1 MAHDDERGNVHD
13 SAGQLQPDTR
23 TPAEEAEKTLVQ
35 EVVDFYAFCKSYY
48 DVQLRAENEDLEFE
62 GVDMWSA
69 DAREKRD
76 EHTDEA
82 TGSTIPAK
90 PTLSINL
97 LDQNVQQV
105 VSEARQARLAL
116 TVKPKAG
123 LSTTKTAGYF
133 KGLVRNIQVESGA
146 LEVRIW
152 ALERAAKVGRGGY
165 RLVAEFANDGDFD
178 LDLQLERILDYS
190 TVMWDPYAQ
199 RADRS
204 DGEKCLVSDW
214 MSEEERLRKWSNKPI
229 IPSEGAFNSDDHE
242 WFAAADETG
251 ARRCRIAT
259 YYKVEHTTRKLGY
272 HPSFGRGWLRAGPES
287 TNIPVMPPELAAA
300 CMAEAPETRI
310 RDVDERRV
318 MIYIT
323 DGTQELERHPWE
335 GRYIPVIETI
345 GKEYLV
351 KGKRRWKGIIAN
363 TKDLL
368 TAINVLI
375 SAATELA
382 GQMPRSPYIM
392 LEGQDQGFEEEWDDL
407 FVTNRTRVH
416 VRGVDLEGKPAPLPQ
431 RQQQEAQ
438 IQGLMLLIRMM
449 HEMYHAVTGSVA
461 PQLRAVNPYDRSGK
475 AIEALQRQGAAGT
488 SNYLDNLA
496 TISMLYEGKV
506 LVDAIPHYYD
516 TPGRILNVSGEGSD
530 DEVSIM
536 IKVPFIRDG
545 DGNPVAVPCPACQGK
560 GTTRPTFGPTSI
572 PNPFA
577 ADVPCQVCGG
587 SKQATKQNMPKVWQE
602 KEVEYVD
609 FSDGEFKVAAVV
621 DRSYQTK
628 QEEALAGMAQL
639 ATAAPEMVPIY
650 ADLWV
655 EAMGFSGSKQISER
669 IKART
674 EAGSEDV
681 KDIPEAFRGRFLKLQ
696 AQHQQAM
703 AALQEA
709 QKMLESDS
717 IKAAGQK
724 EIAMIKA
731 ALQGKVEQ
739 IKLQGKMIEVQ
750 TTAQSDAQ
758 LEILR
763 GKIAEMQRESE
774 QRHEAMLA
782 TLEQRHEI
790 VLALLKERGAK
801 EVERHSVALHDAAA
815 QKAAEQADLSATAA
829 DVRKE
834 LSAQAAHERGEVS
847 AERADARTEGRETR
861 AAEAEAERELRKP
874 PEQV

>member
-1 MAHDDERGNVHD
+1 MAHDGDVQV
-13 SAGQLQPDTR
+13 SAGQLQPEKA
-23 TPAEEAEKTLVQ
+23 TPTEQAERTLVQ
-35 EVVDFYAFCKSYY
+35 EVVDFYTACKSYY
-48 DVQLRAENEDLEFE
+48 DAQLRAENEDLEFE

-82 TGSTIPAK
+82 TGRVVPGK

-105 VSEARQARLAL
+105 VAEARQAKLAL
-116 TVKPKAG
+116 TVKPKTG

-133 KGLVRNIQVESGA
+133 KGLVRNIQVESWA
-146 LEVRIW
+146 LEIRLW

-178 LDLQLERILDYS
+178 LDLVLERILDYS
-190 TVMWDPYAQ
+190 TVMWDIHSE

-204 DGEKCLVSDW
+204 DAEKCLVTDW
-214 MSEEERLRKWSNKPI
+214 MSEEERRRRWPTKPI
-229 IPSEGAFNSDDHE
+229 IPSDGAFNSEGHD

-251 ARRCRIAT
+251 YRRCRIAT

-272 HPSFGRGWLRAGPES
+272 HPSFGRGWIGEGPEDS
-287 TNIPVMPPELAAA
+287 KIPVMPPDVASTVE
-300 CMAEAPETRI
+300 AEAPGTRI
-310 RDVDERRV
+310 RDVDERAV
-318 MIYIT
+318 LIVTT
-323 DGTQELERHPWE
+323 DGTQELERHPWH
-335 GRYIPVIETI
+335 GRYIPVIELI
-345 GKEYLV
+345 GKEYFV

-363 TKDLL
+363 AKDMA

-392 LEGQDQGFEEEWDDL
+392 YEGQDEGLEEEWDDL

-416 VRGVDLEGKPAPLPQ
+416 VRSMDLEGKPAPLPQ
-431 RQQQEAQ
+431 RQQQEVQ

-506 LVDAIPHYYD
+506 LVDAIPKYYD
-516 TPGRILNVSGEGSD
+516 TEGRILNVSGEGSD

-536 IKVPFIRDG
+536 IKVPFTRDG
-545 DGNPVAVPCPACQGK
+545 DGNPVPVPCPACQGK
-560 GTTRPTFGPTSI
+560 GTQRRPLGVFGI
-572 PNPFA
+572 ANPFGA
-577 ADVPCQVCGG
+577 EEPCEVCRG

-609 FSDGEFKVAAVV
+609 FSDGEFKILAVV
-621 DRSYQTK
+621 DRSYQVK

-669 IKART
+669 IKSRMP
-674 EAGSEDV
+674 EGQKEMQ
-681 KDIPEAFRGRFLKLQ
+681 DIPPQLMGKFMQLQ
-696 AQHQQAM
+696 SQHQQAM
-703 AALQEA
+703 QALQEA
-709 QKMLESDS
+709 QKMLESDT

-724 EIAMIKA
+724 EIAMIRTSI
-731 ALQGKVEQ
+731 QGKLEQ
-739 IKLQGKMIEVQ
+739 IKLQGKMLELNATNQADERLEV
-750 TTAQSDAQ
+750 
-758 LEILR
+758 LR
-763 GKIAEMQRESE
+763 GQIQAMQQASQ
-774 QRHEAMLA
+774 QRHEKMLA
-782 TLEQRHEI
+782 TMETQHDV
-790 VLALLKERGAK
+790 VLQLVKELGSQ
-801 EVERHSVALHDAAA
+801 ETERHSVALHDAAA
-815 QKAAEQADLSATAA
+815 QRAAELADLSGEKA
-829 DVRKE
+829 DLRQE
-834 LSAQAAHERGEVS
+834 ALGERSE
-847 AERADARTEGRETR
+847 ARAEGREARSTDR
-861 AAEAEAERELRKP
+861 QAAEAEAERQLRSGP
-874 PEQV
+874 DQV